1 MNEEKKYSVS
11 NLADEIGVPRT
22 TINDWLTR
30 YSQYIEFKVQ
40 GKRRIYS
47 SSTLS
52 VLREIS
58 ELRNS
63 ELSSFEIEKK
73 LLEKHPVH
81 GEITEKNEKAP
92 AQDQQEEKE
101 SPESEDYALIA
112 KKQADEIGQLINQH
126 LINMNKKIEGIE
138 DFSKQANASSRRWF
152 TFTLI
157 LLLLLLIT
165 GIAGALKLEN
175 YFKQNQALHKDN
187 QQIGSK
193 LQAVG
198 LELSKKENDLKKTKG
213 EVVYLN
219 KYSKDLKENVAKLE
233 SGLKF
238 QQSEFEKML
247 EKSKAEAEKAKQ
259 KEAEIYRLRNEFAQ
273 KQLEL
278 LKKLESEARE
288 RKAKEEA
295 LQQLQKQNI
304 DQSLTIKNLSQK
316 VLKTESEE
324 PVEAAKSESK
334 QSKAE

>member
-1 MNEEKKYSVS
+1 
-11 NLADEIGVPRT
+11 
-22 TINDWLTR
+22 
-30 YSQYIEFKVQ
+30 
-40 GKRRIYS
+40 
-47 SSTLS
+47 
-52 VLREIS
+52 
-58 ELRNS
+58 
-63 ELSSFEIEKK
+63 
-73 LLEKHPVH
+73 
-81 GEITEKNEKAP
+81 
-92 AQDQQEEKE
+92 
-101 SPESEDYALIA
+101 
-112 KKQADEIGQLINQH
+112 
-126 LINMNKKIEGIE
+126 
-138 DFSKQANASSRRWF
+138 
-152 TFTLI
+152 
-157 LLLLLLIT
+157 
-165 GIAGALKLEN
+165 
-175 YFKQNQALHKDN
+175 
-187 QQIGSK
+187 
-193 LQAVG
+193 
-198 LELSKKENDLKKTKG
+198 
-213 EVVYLN
+213 
-219 KYSKDLKENVAKLE
+219 LKENVAKLE